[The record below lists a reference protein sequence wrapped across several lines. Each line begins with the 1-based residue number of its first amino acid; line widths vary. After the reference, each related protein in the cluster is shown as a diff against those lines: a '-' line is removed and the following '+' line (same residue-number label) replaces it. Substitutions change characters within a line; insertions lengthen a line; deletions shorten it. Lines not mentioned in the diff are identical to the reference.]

1 MGLTVGVPLKQSE
14 DEELDPE
21 VKREIYRSDVIY
33 TTNTSLGFDYL
44 TENLTASADGQF
56 LADFNYAIVDEIDSV
71 LLDSAQTP
79 LIISGSPRVQSNLY
93 GIVDT
98 LVRTFQKGE
107 EYKIDGDKKQ
117 VWLTLKG

>member
-1 MGLTVGVPLKQSE
+1 MKQSE

-33 TTNTSLGFDYL
+33 TTNTSLGFDYF

-79 LIISGSPRVQSNLY
+79 LDYFWFSSGPIQPIWDY
-93 GIVDT
+93 
-98 LVRTFQKGE
+98 
-107 EYKIDGDKKQ
+107 
-117 VWLTLKG
+117 